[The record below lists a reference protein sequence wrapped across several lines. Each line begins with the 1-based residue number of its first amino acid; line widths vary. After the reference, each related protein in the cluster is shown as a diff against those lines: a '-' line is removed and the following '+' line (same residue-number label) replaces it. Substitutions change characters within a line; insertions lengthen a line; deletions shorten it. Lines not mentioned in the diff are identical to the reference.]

1 MARQKEENANKA
13 IAFLEQE
20 KEGLIQANQKVS
32 REVARLMSVDVE
44 LDKYRKELNKAEEEL
59 QTKEFI
65 VSHVKEYYCSLF
77 CVTNAFV
84 LC

>member
-20 KEGLIQANQKVS
+20 KEGLILANQKMS
-32 REVARLMSVDVE
+32 REVARLMSVDAE
-44 LDKYRKELNKAEEEL
+44 LDKSKKELNKAEEEL

-65 VSHVKEYYCSLF
+65 VSHFKEYYCGLF